1 MNEQVKTALRGAN
14 QLNILVVGDVMVDAY
29 LLGKVER
36 ISPEAPVPILRTEKR
51 EQRPGGAAN
60 VALNLVALGARCT
73 LVGAMGKDDEAN
85 ILKGLL
91 EGAGISAA
99 GLVTL
104 KDRPTTSKTRVMSG
118 GQHLLRV
125 DREATHDLDTEQ
137 SAALLKRINAL
148 LAAERFD
155 AIILEDYDKGVLSSE
170 VIRGSI
176 AAARSLGIPVTV
188 DPKLRHFNDFK
199 GVDLFK
205 PNLLELNE
213 GLGLRARGDRPEEID
228 AALEALSARLAPAAT
243 LLTLSENGVRFCS
256 GTGSGTGSGHHP
268 AHAREIVDVSGAG
281 DTVIAVAT
289 VLLAQQISLTDVAAT
304 ANLAGGLVCE
314 KPGVVPIDPEALLTE
329 IDRQNA

>member
-1 MNEQVKTALRGAN
+1 M
-14 QLNILVVGDVMVDAY
+14 
-29 LLGKVER
+29 
-36 ISPEAPVPILRTEKR
+36 
-51 EQRPGGAAN
+51 
-60 VALNLVALGARCT
+60 
-73 LVGAMGKDDEAN
+73 
-85 ILKGLL
+85 
-91 EGAGISAA
+91 
-99 GLVTL
+99 
-104 KDRPTTSKTRVMSG
+104 
-118 GQHLLRV
+118 
-125 DREATHDLDTEQ
+125 
-137 SAALLKRINAL
+137 

-256 GTGSGTGSGHHP
+256 GTGSGHHP

>member
-73 LVGAMGKDDEAN
+73 LVGAMGQDDEAN

-118 GQHLLRV
+118 G
-125 DREATHDLDTEQ
+125 
-137 SAALLKRINAL
+137 
-148 LAAERFD
+148 
-155 AIILEDYDKGVLSSE
+155 
-170 VIRGSI
+170 
-176 AAARSLGIPVTV
+176 
-188 DPKLRHFNDFK
+188 
-199 GVDLFK
+199 
-205 PNLLELNE
+205 
-213 GLGLRARGDRPEEID
+213 
-228 AALEALSARLAPAAT
+228 
-243 LLTLSENGVRFCS
+243 
-256 GTGSGTGSGHHP
+256 
-268 AHAREIVDVSGAG
+268 
-281 DTVIAVAT
+281 
-289 VLLAQQISLTDVAAT
+289 
-304 ANLAGGLVCE
+304 
-314 KPGVVPIDPEALLTE
+314 
-329 IDRQNA
+329 